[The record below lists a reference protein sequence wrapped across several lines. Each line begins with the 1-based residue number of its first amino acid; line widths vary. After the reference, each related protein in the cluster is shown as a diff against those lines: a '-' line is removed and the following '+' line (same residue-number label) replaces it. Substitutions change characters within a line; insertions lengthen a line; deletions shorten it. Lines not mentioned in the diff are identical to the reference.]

1 MPLQPLYWQKI
12 IKGYFLTKDQKD
24 QFIGGSKN
32 KTTNFRYFFESNFVG
47 VNCFFFFGY
56 KNNKVRTF
64 FPKSGQLSSN
74 LTIKQKIDM
83 RNAFKNIISTANSKK
98 IVKLKHL
105 KRLNQGALLSYF
117 R

>member
-32 KTTNFRYFFESNFVG
+32 KTNFRYFFESNFVG
-47 VNCFFFFGY
+47 VNFFFFFGY
-56 KNNKVRTF
+56 KNNKDRTF

-83 RNAFKNIISTANSKK
+83 RNIFKNIISTATSKK
-98 IVKLKHL
+98 IVKLKYL
-105 KRLNQGALLSYF
+105 KRLNQGATLSYF

>member
-1 MPLQPLYWQKI
+1 MEEVKI
-12 IKGYFLTKDQKD
+12 KQLTLDVLLNQTLLEL
-24 QFIGGSKN
+24 I
-32 KTTNFRYFFESNFVG
+32 V
-47 VNCFFFFGY
+47 VFFFFGY

-64 FPKSGQLSSN
+64 FPKSGHFSSN

-105 KRLNQGALLSYF
+105 KRLNQGAPLSYF

>member
-1 MPLQPLYWQKI
+1 MEEVKI
-12 IKGYFLTKDQKD
+12 KQLTLDIFLNQTLLEL
-24 QFIGGSKN
+24 I
-32 KTTNFRYFFESNFVG
+32 V
-47 VNCFFFFGY
+47 FFFFGY

-105 KRLNQGALLSYF
+105 KRLNQGAPLSYF

>member
-1 MPLQPLYWQKI
+1 MEEVKI
-12 IKGYFLTKDQKD
+12 KQLTLDILLNQTLLEL
-24 QFIGGSKN
+24 II
-32 KTTNFRYFFESNFVG
+32 FVF
-47 VNCFFFFGY
+47 VFGY

-64 FPKSGQLSSN
+64 FPKSGHFSSN

-105 KRLNQGALLSYF
+105 KRLNQGAPLSYF